1 MKIGFVSGDW
11 VHPMHTHDGKEKWGG
26 SGWVRIGQ
34 YIEYL
39 PQFDWVSG
47 TLVWDRDCFVV
58 RTVQEEFVYVPVI
71 FMHRLMHNGLAEN
84 VKKARAAGQIIINDI
99 DDWYW
104 GLDQNNAAFKATHP
118 KFNDTENR
126 NNYRTILANS
136 DLVIVSTPYLASRLD
151 WIRTGMTVVKNT
163 VDTSRFNNRE
173 HTSDIPLV
181 GWAGSTA
188 HRSSDLETMKG
199 ILPALL
205 NRGEIKLHHSGA
217 HPQHV
222 SFAERIGVSNDQ
234 VTTLPLV
241 DHEDYPDILD
251 FDIGIVPLR
260 HTPFNQAKSDIK
272 GMEYAASGIPFIAQR
287 IDAYQELY
295 DSLGI
300 GRLADKANSWLKHI
314 RTLKDPV
321 LRAEEA
327 ARQKEAIKARDIQF
341 GAQVMGEI
349 LGSFF

>member
-1 MKIGFVSGDW
+1 
-11 VHPMHTHDGKEKWGG
+11 
-26 SGWVRIGQ
+26 
-34 YIEYL
+34 
-39 PQFDWVSG
+39 
-47 TLVWDRDCFVV
+47 
-58 RTVQEEFVYVPVI
+58 
-71 FMHRLMHNGLAEN
+71 
-84 VKKARAAGQIIINDI
+84 
-99 DDWYW
+99 
-104 GLDQNNAAFKATHP
+104 
-118 KFNDTENR
+118 
-126 NNYRTILANS
+126 
-136 DLVIVSTPYLASRLD
+136 
-151 WIRTGMTVVKNT
+151 
-163 VDTSRFNNRE
+163 
-173 HTSDIPLV
+173 
-181 GWAGSTA
+181 
-188 HRSSDLETMKG
+188 MKG